1 MAAIFLVVRT
11 LPADE
16 FGSYVLAQGMVQFI
30 TLISVAMVYR
40 YMIREMSK
48 DDWEPLLPY
57 NSFLLSMLMNLILI
71 APIFYFR
78 GSIATAI
85 NAEVFGQLLQSAV
98 PLFLLSMFLKTY
110 TQKIII
116 SMRQPVKLF
125 VANGTYFFILMIGL
139 VYLNLKGD
147 LRASSQLIYLSTV
160 SAFASAL
167 VGFILS
173 AQVLKKISLSFSYS
187 VHKNIL
193 KFGKFSAGAATA
205 NSITNTA
212 DSYLISY
219 LSGPIQVAYYNSAKF
234 IYKFYQ
240 SIPQVLDV
248 TLYPYGSK
256 LALENRKSDLK
267 ALYEKII
274 CYLYLI
280 LLPLNLIAFYFSEPL
295 LSLIYKGRY
304 EGSYVILQLL
314 IIAST
319 FMPITS
325 MSVFLAF
332 AENKPKSVLYGRLLT
347 LVIVIAAG
355 LYLVPEHGAQG
366 MAGAL
371 LIAFLGQAIYMTV
384 IIRKNLNLTFLGV
397 LFRVKD
403 AFNFVKRG
411 IRTK

>member
-167 VGFILS
+167 V
-173 AQVLKKISLSFSYS
+173 
-187 VHKNIL
+187 
-193 KFGKFSAGAATA
+193 
-205 NSITNTA
+205 
-212 DSYLISY
+212 
-219 LSGPIQVAYYNSAKF
+219 
-234 IYKFYQ
+234 
-240 SIPQVLDV
+240 
-248 TLYPYGSK
+248 
-256 LALENRKSDLK
+256 
-267 ALYEKII
+267 
-274 CYLYLI
+274 
-280 LLPLNLIAFYFSEPL
+280 
-295 LSLIYKGRY
+295 
-304 EGSYVILQLL
+304 
-314 IIAST
+314 
-319 FMPITS
+319 
-325 MSVFLAF
+325 
-332 AENKPKSVLYGRLLT
+332 
-347 LVIVIAAG
+347 
-355 LYLVPEHGAQG
+355 
-366 MAGAL
+366 
-371 LIAFLGQAIYMTV
+371 
-384 IIRKNLNLTFLGV
+384 
-397 LFRVKD
+397 
-403 AFNFVKRG
+403 
-411 IRTK
+411 